1 MALADYLDYWKL
13 YEKITDNLQ
22 ADQMN
27 YIFLDEIQMV
37 PEFER
42 VLDSLFIKE
51 NVDLYVTGSNAYM
64 LSGELATLLSGRY
77 VELKVCRIFQRSGR
91 W

>member
-1 MALADYLDYWKL
+1 M

-51 NVDLYVTGSNAYM
+51 NVDLY
-64 LSGELATLLSGRY
+64 
-77 VELKVCRIFQRSGR
+77 
-91 W
+91 